1 MAAQSFIAHGDR
13 SSHPAPVRRNGLV
26 QLGWP
31 HFWLMAAILGGIL
44 SLVVFIFVLA
54 YLVSA

>member
-1 MAAQSFIAHGDR
+1 MAAQSFLAHGDR

-31 HFWLMAAILGGIL
+31 HFWLLGAILGGIL
-44 SLVVFIFVLA
+44 SLLMFVFAV
-54 YLVSA
+54 